1 MGQLEPQDD
10 QGDDDPVGEDQLVI
24 RTGAGGPQALA
35 STALV
40 QVGLLLGPS
49 RLGQLDDEFGQMTAR
64 DTGADTMRQGRAG
77 PW

>member
-24 RTGAGGPQALA
+24 GTSTGGPQALA

-40 QVGLLLGPS
+40 
-49 RLGQLDDEFGQMTAR
+49 
-64 DTGADTMRQGRAG
+64 
-77 PW
+77 